1 MKDCME
7 RSNSFDRLSG
17 RIYSTVV
24 IVIALLLLIPLRAFA
39 LPTPIPQASQ
49 TPPPD
54 IAAPSPT
61 ALPLLVS
68 GQVID
73 IERGFIVFTS
83 GDALRLAP
91 NATFLDA
98 KTGAVLAAPP
108 GPGIFALASIDPGSG
123 TVTSVRF
130 SRVPQPQGTP
140 IAQLPRQYVV
150 QASPPQPNPELAPP
164 KSNYNRKL
172 SQNTLARITVQVP
185 PNTPF
190 TDDVFM
196 TTDTSG
202 WNPQAVK
209 MQRVDALH
217 YVIELELNTGTDF
230 HYLFTRGSWHS
241 AEQDQNGLERTPRDL
256 YVEGS
261 DLLNVQT
268 TVYRWADLP

>member
-1 MKDCME
+1 MT
-7 RSNSFDRLSG
+7 RVL
-17 RIYSTVV
+17 
-24 IVIALLLLIPLRAFA
+24 IALMLLAIPLTAFA

-54 IAAPSPT
+54 LAAPSATP
-61 ALPLLVS
+61 LPLVVN

-91 NATFLDA
+91 GAAFLGDA
-98 KTGAVLAAPP
+98 TGATLTAAPA
-108 GPGIFALASIDPGSG
+108 PGIFALASIDTASG

-130 SRVPQPQGTP
+130 SRKPLTQGTS
-140 IAQLPRQYVV
+140 ITQVPRQYVV
-150 QASPPQPNPELAPP
+150 QASPTQANPELAPP
-164 KSNYNRKL
+164 KPKYTSQL
-172 SQNTLARITVQVP
+172 STDTLVRVTVQVP

-209 MQRVDALH
+209 MQRQDAIH
-217 YVIELELNTGTDF
+217 FFIELRLRTGTEF
-230 HYLFTRGSWHS
+230 HFLFTRGSWNS
-241 AEQDQNGLERTPRDL
+241 AERDRNGLEPQARDL
-256 YVEGS
+256 LIEGS
-261 DLLNVQT
+261 DLLTIDT